1 MAATLF
7 KLAIAASS
15 TTTVSTKPAVK
26 RYFYKLNPTDV
37 DEGTLT
43 IPAESFVDDAG
54 DTVATITLATE
65 NNGYY
70 LLFVN
75 GVLQQETLYTVAAD
89 EVEVLDAA
97 SIPEDAIITLV
108 VTNFDP
114 AANTS
119 TTVNA

>member
-108 VTNFDP
+108 VTVK
-114 AANTS
+114 S
-119 TTVNA
+119 I